1 MRMERFYAA
10 GLCVILM
17 TGGMVF
23 AEGPVLS
30 GNIETTVFAAA
41 GAGTSPDFFYGA
53 EEYANLRLKVPAGEF
68 ATVYGAF
75 NLIAT
80 AGGPAV
86 TALRTGSAA
95 APGTGSAPGSGF
107 SSFAA
112 GKNYAAALELERLY
126 LQLSGDTL
134 GLNTGLLRIPLGY
147 SLAWGPMDFLNPRN
161 PLITNA
167 RLRAVLGILGSW
179 YPLDDMKVFGFA
191 AAPEDPLA
199 ADGGGSRAGL
209 GWENHW
215 SGASL
220 ELLAS
225 YESPAVYTATL
236 PVPASVDYP
245 LGLYR
250 FGFSLKA
257 ELEIGF
263 VAEALYTL
271 NPDAPEFPPGL
282 SAAAG
287 FDYSFF
293 DGKLYVLVEYLYSG
307 TKSVSAAGPA
317 NLQGRQNNHYLY
329 GAFTW
334 LWDDYTSIT
343 LGSGVCLDNPS
354 AIPSLKW
361 EHEIFQGT
369 TLSFEARVPL
379 DGESF
384 GNGNAGEFG
393 PEANGNHFSFTG
405 GLRVKF

>member
-1 MRMERFYAA
+1 MKAAVPALLILLAA
-10 GLCVILM
+10 GG
-17 TGGMVF
+17 TVF

-30 GNIETTVFAAA
+30 GNIETTVFAAS

-53 EEYANLRLKVPAGEF
+53 EEYANLRLKVPAGEC
-68 ATVYGAF
+68 AAVYGAF
-75 NLIAT
+75 NLIAA
-80 AGGPAV
+80 AGGPAAA
-86 TALRTGSAA
+86 ALGTGSAA
-95 APGTGSAPGSGF
+95 APGAGNAAGSGF
-107 SSFAA
+107 SSFTA
-112 GKNYAAALELERLY
+112 GENFAAAIELERLY

-134 GLNTGLLRIPLGY
+134 GLSTGLLRIPLGY
-147 SLAWGPMDFLNPRN
+147 SLAWGPIDFLNPRN

-167 RLRAVLGILGSW
+167 RLRAVLGLLGSW
-179 YPLDDMKVFGFA
+179 YPLEDMKFFGFA

-199 ADGGGSRAGL
+199 ADGGGSRFGL

-215 SGASL
+215 PAASL
-220 ELLAS
+220 QLLAS
-225 YESPAVYTATL
+225 YESPAAYTASL

-245 LGLYR
+245 FGLYR

-263 VAEALYTL
+263 AAEALYTL
-271 NPDAPEFPPGL
+271 NRDSPAFSQGL

-307 TKSVSAAGPA
+307 TESVSAAGPA

-334 LWDDYTSIT
+334 LWNDYTSIT
-343 LGSGVCLDNPS
+343 LGSGVCLDDPS

-369 TLSFEARVPL
+369 TLSLEARVPL

-393 PEANGNHFSFTG
+393 PEASGSLFSFTG

>member
-1 MRMERFYAA
+1 MYGERFYLA
-10 GLCVILM
+10 GLCVVLM

-30 GNIETTVFAAA
+30 GNIETTIFAAA
-41 GAGTSPDFFYGA
+41 GAGASPDFFYGA

-68 ATVYGAF
+68 AAVYSAF
-75 NLIAT
+75 NLIAVT
-80 AGGPAV
+80 GSPAV
-86 TALRTGSAA
+86 AA
-95 APGTGSAPGSGF
+95 VTSGMGNAVAYPDSGF
-107 SSFAA
+107 SSFAV
-112 GKNYAAALELERLY
+112 GENYAAALELERLY

-167 RLRAVLGILGSW
+167 RFRAVLGILGFW
-179 YPLDDMKVFGFA
+179 YPLNDMKVSGFVT
-191 AAPEDPLA
+191 APKDPLA
-199 ADGGGSRAGL
+199 ADGGGSRFGL

-215 SGASL
+215 SRASL
-220 ELLAS
+220 QLLAS
-225 YESPAVYTATL
+225 YESPATYTTSL
-236 PVPASVDYP
+236 PVPASVDY
-245 LGLYR
+245 LFGLYR

-271 NPDAPEFPPGL
+271 NPDSPEFLPGI

-293 DGKLYVLVEYLYSG
+293 DGKLYMLVEYLYSG
-307 TKSVSAAGPA
+307 TESVSAAGSA
-317 NLQGRQNNHYLY
+317 NPQGKQNNHYLY
-329 GAFTW
+329 GKLAW
-334 LWDDYTSIT
+334 LWDNYTSIT
-343 LGSGVCLDNPS
+343 LRSGVCLDDPS
-354 AIPSLKW
+354 AIPSITW

-369 TLSFEARVPL
+369 TLSLEARVPL

-384 GNGNAGEFG
+384 GNGNVGEFG
-393 PEANGNHFSFTG
+393 PETSGSRFSFTG

>member
-1 MRMERFYAA
+1 VKVTVSALIILLVA
-10 GLCVILM
+10 GG
-17 TGGMVF
+17 TVF

-41 GAGTSPDFFYGA
+41 GAGASPDFLYGA
-53 EEYANLRLKVPAGEF
+53 EEYANLRLKIPAGEF
-68 ATVYGAF
+68 ASVYGAF

-80 AGGPAV
+80 AGSPAVAALGTGPA
-86 TALRTGSAA
+86 AP
-95 APGTGSAPGSGF
+95 PGTGF

-112 GKNYAAALELERLY
+112 GENYAAALELERLY
-126 LQLSGDTL
+126 LQLSVDTL
-134 GLNTGLLRIPLGY
+134 GLSTGLLRVPLGY

-167 RLRAVLGILGSW
+167 RPRAVLGILGSW
-179 YPLDDMKVFGFA
+179 YPLDDMKVSGFA
-191 AAPEDPLA
+191 ATPADPFA
-199 ADGGGSRAGL
+199 ADGGGSRFGL

-220 ELLAS
+220 QLLAS
-225 YESPAVYTATL
+225 GESPATYTVSL
-236 PVPASVDYP
+236 PVPASADYP
-245 LGLYR
+245 FGLYR

-271 NPDAPEFPPGL
+271 NPDAPEFLPGL

-293 DGKLYVLVEYLYSG
+293 DGKLYVLAEYLYSG
-307 TKSVSAAGPA
+307 TESVSAAGPA
-317 NLQGRQNNHYLY
+317 NLRGRQNNHYLY
-329 GAFTW
+329 GTLAWFW
-334 LWDDYTSIT
+334 NDYTSIT
-343 LGSGVCLDNPS
+343 LGAGICLDDLS
-354 AIPSLKW
+354 AIPSLTW
-361 EHEIFQGT
+361 EHEVFQGI
-369 TLSFEARVPL
+369 TLSLEARVPL

-393 PEANGNHFSFTG
+393 PEANGSRFSFTG

>member
-1 MRMERFYAA
+1 MLALLVVLAA
-10 GLCVILM
+10 
-17 TGGMVF
+17 GGMVF

-30 GNIETTVFAAA
+30 GNIETTAFAAA
-41 GAGTSPDFFYGA
+41 GAGMFPDFFYGA

-75 NLIAT
+75 NLIAA
-80 AGGPAV
+80 AGSPALA
-86 TALRTGSAA
+86 ALGSA
-95 APGTGSAPGSGF
+95 APGSGF
-107 SSFAA
+107 SSFVA
-112 GKNYAAALELERLY
+112 GENYAAALELERLY

-179 YPLDDMKVFGFA
+179 YPLGDMKVSGFA
-191 AAPEDPLA
+191 AAPKDPFA
-199 ADGGGSRAGL
+199 ADGGGSRFGL

-220 ELLAS
+220 QLLTS
-225 YESPAVYTATL
+225 YESPSTYTASL
-236 PVPASVDYP
+236 PIPVSTDYP
-245 LGLYR
+245 FGLYR

-271 NPDAPEFPPGL
+271 NPDSPEFPSGL
-282 SAAAG
+282 AATAG

-293 DGKLYVLVEYLYSG
+293 DGKLYILAEYLYSG

-317 NLQGRQNNHYLY
+317 NPQGRQNNHYLY
-329 GAFTW
+329 GTLAW
-334 LWDDYTSIT
+334 LWNDYTSIT
-343 LGSGVCLDNPS
+343 LGTGICLDDPS
-354 AIPSLKW
+354 ASPSITW
-361 EHEIFQGT
+361 EHEVFQGT

-379 DGESF
+379 DGENF

-393 PEANGNHFSFTG
+393 SGASGSRFSFTG
-405 GLRVKF
+405 RFRVKF